1 MVKNRWNYKV
11 SERSFDQLKDKQSMV
26 QLGQAYEVSELVT
39 RYVQGNPPEL
49 SINNHYTKNPDIDAP
64 ALRYPFGSD
73 MVDLQEEIEIQKDY
87 ANSLLEKDK
96 SNVRTRNAK
105 RDDAIKRDDAKR
117 ETE

>member
-1 MVKNRWNYKV
+1 MIKNRWNYKE
-11 SERSFDQLKDKQSMV
+11 SERSFDKLKDKQSMV

-64 ALRYPFGSD
+64 ALKYPFGCD
-73 MVDLQEEIEIQKDY
+73 MVDLQEEIDIQKDY
-87 ANSLLEKDK
+87 SNSLLEKDK
-96 SNVRTRNAK
+96 ARNAK